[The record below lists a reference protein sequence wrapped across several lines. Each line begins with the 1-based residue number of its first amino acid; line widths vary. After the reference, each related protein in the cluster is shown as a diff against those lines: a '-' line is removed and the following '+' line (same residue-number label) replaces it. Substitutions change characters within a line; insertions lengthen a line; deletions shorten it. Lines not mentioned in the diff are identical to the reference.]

1 LKSIFLAVALLLP
14 LSMTAAIAQS
24 AAPSAPA
31 AVPAAAPKPARAKP
45 QPKPVHHAAP
55 AAATT
60 PETLELIQILEI
72 RQIDPTTYEIDAR
85 LQNGSPVSL
94 RMNAFV
100 MQGLG
105 RRLGTF
111 GKSPN

>member
-1 LKSIFLAVALLLP
+1 MKSVLLAATLLLP

-24 AAPSAPA
+24 TAPSPA
-31 AVPAAAPKPARAKP
+31 APAAAPKPVHAVKP
-45 QPKPVHHAAP
+45 KPKPVHHAAP

-60 PETLELIQILEI
+60 PETLDIVQILDL
-72 RQIDPTTYEIDAR
+72 RQIDPATYEIDAR
-85 LQNGSPVSL
+85 LQDGSPVSL

-105 RRLGTF
+105 VRLGTF
-111 GKSPN
+111 GKSPH